1 MSTAKNRIVLDQEQ
15 KSLFPD
21 AKAVVTAAVSFNQ
34 GDLLV
39 FDDTNNRLK
48 VPAAE
53 AEGSTFLG
61 IALVTVVSGKLKSP
75 YTTDVDASQGVTDI
89 PGPAYAVVAKLIAK
103 TADAFNPGDA
113 VYLDPASG
121 AQYVSSAGTK
131 QIGVYQGSVI
141 ASATAGQEI
150 LVKLGCRHPGDTYHE

>member
-1 MSTAKNRIVLDQEQ
+1 MSTAKNRIVLDQER

-21 AKAVVTAAVSFNQ
+21 AKSVVTSAVSFNQ

-48 VPAAE
+48 VPALE
-53 AEGSTFLG
+53 TEGSTFLG
-61 IALVTVVSGKLKSP
+61 IAEVTVVSGKLKSP
-75 YTTDVDASQGVTDI
+75 YVTDVDASAGASDV
-89 PGPAYAVVAKLIAK
+89 PGPVYSVVAKVIAK
-103 TADAFNPGDA
+103 TADAFNPGDY
-113 VYLDPASG
+113 VYLYPTGG

-131 QIGVYQGSVI
+131 PIGTYQGDVV

-150 LVKLGCRHPGDTYHE
+150 LVKLGCRHPGDALQF

>member
-1 MSTAKNRIVLDQEQ
+1 MSTAKNRIVLDQER

-21 AKAVVTAAVSFNQ
+21 GTSVITSAVSFNQ

-53 AEGSTFLG
+53 AEGSTFVG
-61 IALVTVVSGKLKSP
+61 IAIVTVVSGKLKSP
-75 YTTDVDASQGVTDI
+75 YVTDVDASAGASGL
-89 PGPAYAVVAKLIAK
+89 PGPVYAVVAKLIAK
-103 TADAFNPGDA
+103 TADAFNPGDP
-113 VYLDPASG
+113 VYLYPAGG
-121 AQYVSSAGTK
+121 AQYVSSTGTK
-131 QIGVYQGSVI
+131 QIGVYQGDVV

-150 LVKLGCRHPGDTYHE
+150 LVKLGCRHPGDVYQG